1 MYAHLHLTRQ
11 LMAWGLGVL
20 AIVPTVLFTAA
31 SSPAQNLSEVK
42 GRVTYSGRPL
52 NDMTI
57 CLDTKGGAHT
67 AYAPLRADGSFYL
80 INMTRGYPGALPG
93 RYLCPPL
100 HSCPWADNYL
110 SKYRDSAA
118 SGIEVE
124 VAPDW
129 NDFHID
135 LP

>member
-1 MYAHLHLTRQ
+1 MYAHLHLTRR

-20 AIVPTVLFTAA
+20 AIVPTVVFTAA
-31 SSPAQNLSEVK
+31 SSPTQSLSEVK

-57 CLDTKGGAHT
+57 CLDTKGGAHY
-67 AYAPLRADGSFYL
+67 AYAPLRSDGSFYL

-93 RYLCPPL
+93 RYHAHLYTHAHGPTIP
-100 HSCPWADNYL
+100 A
-110 SKYRDSAA
+110 KYHDSAA
-118 SGIEVE
+118 SGIEIE
-124 VAPDW
+124 VASDW

>member
-1 MYAHLHLTRQ
+1 MYAHLHLTRK

-20 AIVPTVLFTAA
+20 AIVPAVLFTAA
-31 SSPAQNLSEVK
+31 SSPVPNLSKVS
-42 GRVTYSGRPL
+42 GRVTHSGRPL
-52 NDMTI
+52 NDMTL

-80 INMTRGYPGALPG
+80 INMSRGYPGALPG
-93 RYLCPPL
+93 RYYAHLYTHPHGPKL
-100 HSCPWADNYL
+100 PD
-110 SKYRDSAA
+110 KYRDSAA

-135 LP
+135 LR